1 MAHFA
6 ADTNTKPARP
16 NPYQRLRS
24 NTTESPSHR
33 SLRSATPGNESS
45 TSLASALSTH
55 SNPKFSYKKG
65 EKIGSGAFGTVYQG
79 LCEQTGSLVAIKET
93 TVALGDK
100 NIPKLIQE
108 IQLMA
113 QLSHPNIVLYLGAKH
128 DEELGVLRIYQEWV
142 PGGSVD
148 ALLRKY
154 GRLSEVIVKRY
165 ASHTLEALDY
175 LHRNN
180 IIHRDVKGGNVL
192 ITDKGDVKLADFGT
206 SVMMAGETQDN
217 NIKALCGTPYFMAP
231 EVMTGETYGRKTD
244 VWSLGGLLIQM
255 ATGEPPWKCLSFQGV
270 PQLLLHVVAAKS
282 APPLDHYTHLS
293 DALREA
299 ILRCCDPDPDKR
311 PFARDVLE
319 LPFFLDRVDSPLT
332 PDTPN
337 RFSQQPAPYAR
348 RVQPRPSQNPY
359 ARSKS
364 ILDRLEAA
372 PAEGSVLLKRRIER
386 PQLLEAEEAEF
397 NQLVNG
403 LDSDDEECTPKS
415 DGEYTTTWESED
427 ASPGLTRFR
436 PTMPTS
442 PEAVE
447 DEDDDEEMT
456 IEDAHMRGFLTAAEY
471 QKRLHAGHHTF
482 IKRSNSQ
489 T

>member
-1 MAHFA
+1 
-6 ADTNTKPARP
+6 
-16 NPYQRLRS
+16 
-24 NTTESPSHR
+24 
-33 SLRSATPGNESS
+33 
-45 TSLASALSTH
+45 
-55 SNPKFSYKKG
+55 
-65 EKIGSGAFGTVYQG
+65 
-79 LCEQTGSLVAIKET
+79 
-93 TVALGDK
+93 
-100 NIPKLIQE
+100 
-108 IQLMA
+108 
-113 QLSHPNIVLYLGAKH
+113 
-128 DEELGVLRIYQEWV
+128 
-142 PGGSVD
+142 
-148 ALLRKY
+148 
-154 GRLSEVIVKRY
+154 
-165 ASHTLEALDY
+165 
-175 LHRNN
+175 
-180 IIHRDVKGGNVL
+180 
-192 ITDKGDVKLADFGT
+192 
-206 SVMMAGETQDN
+206 MAGETQDN

-270 PQLLLHVVAAKS
+270 PQLLLHVVAAKARRRS
-282 APPLDHYTHLS
+282 SLHTTS
-293 DALREA
+293 TLREA

-403 LDSDDEECTPKS
+403 LDSDDEEARQIRWRVH
-415 DGEYTTTWESED
+415 DDLGVED
-427 ASPGLTRFR
+427 ASPVNALPADDADAQTA
-436 PTMPTS
+436 
-442 PEAVE
+442 EE
-447 DEDDDEEMT
+447 EDDDEGT
-456 IEDAHMRGFLTAAEY
+456 DDRRRAHARFSPRNSR
-471 QKRLHAGHHTF
+471 KSDIAGTTF
-482 IKRSNSQ
+482 IKHVSDPVLLTWNLLAGLMPPGAKPGLWRLRPSRFHELQRRLALGHFHFRVSSS
-489 T
+489 